1 MCGAGRRP
9 SDRRGSSAYPLPP
22 SVPFGGRGYGE
33 NSTFAP
39 SGKARAILAFSIK
52 SKSSATEITKTHQRK
67 RLEANSLRV
76 QLLEK
81 VISHRGLTSIKES
94 KKNNINKIVLLL
106 YEKNRRKESKR
117 NRRKI
122 FYSYFFLR
130 LLILKNVC
138 YFLNHRI
145 EITICCFRTTY
156 VFYYFISIIFIFSC
170 FVIKH
175 IFWFYYCI

>member
-9 SDRRGSSAYPLPP
+9 SDRRESSAYPLPP

-39 SGKARAILAFSIK
+39 SGKARATLANSIK
-52 SKSSATEITKTHQRK
+52 SNPSATEITKTHQRK

-76 QLLEK
+76 RLLEK

-106 YEKNRRKESKR
+106 YKKIEEKNEK
-117 NRRKI
+117 KI
-122 FYSYFFLR
+122 KGIEEKFSIPIFF
-130 LLILKNVC
+130 KN
-138 YFLNHRI
+138 H
-145 EITICCFRTTY
+145 
-156 VFYYFISIIFIFSC
+156 
-170 FVIKH
+170 
-175 IFWFYYCI
+175 